1 MNSNE
6 FVPTH
11 LTMTGKSYEDIV
23 ARLYQMY
30 GSNYT
35 VINRKTDLKG
45 GFLGLFQ
52 KPQVSV
58 TYIVKDKSRPE
69 PEDFN
74 KSKNNLMGKIGVD
87 ANTAIIIKQI
97 ADISKKIEKINDSV
111 SSNDVHPNILK
122 IEQLLEMNEFSHNFI
137 SVISSKIRNEFTMQE
152 IDDFDTVERKVVD
165 WIGQSIKISPRIFH
179 KAPHVIVLVGPTGV
193 GKTTTLSKM
202 AANFILEARNKGVP
216 TPVIRLITI
225 DKTRVGAEVQ
235 LRKFGGIMN
244 IQVDKAENAE
254 DLNTLYQECK
264 NSVDYI
270 LIDSSGYSPNDFE
283 NIGKMRA
290 ILNVPGINFET
301 YLTVTA
307 STKASDLL
315 RIIQNYEVFNFS
327 SVIITKCDETS
338 TFGNVLSILAEKG
351 KSISYI
357 TDGQKVPRNIRKAS
371 VIEFLKN
378 LVDFKIDRTHIED
391 LFPEEN

>member
-1 MNSNE
+1 
-6 FVPTH
+6 
-11 LTMTGKSYEDIV
+11 
-23 ARLYQMY
+23 
-30 GSNYT
+30 
-35 VINRKTDLKG
+35 
-45 GFLGLFQ
+45 
-52 KPQVSV
+52 
-58 TYIVKDKSRPE
+58 
-69 PEDFN
+69 
-74 KSKNNLMGKIGVD
+74 
-87 ANTAIIIKQI
+87 
-97 ADISKKIEKINDSV
+97 
-111 SSNDVHPNILK
+111 
-122 IEQLLEMNEFSHNFI
+122 
-137 SVISSKIRNEFTMQE
+137 MQE
-152 IDDFDTVERKVVD
+152 
-165 WIGQSIKISPRIFH
+165 
-179 KAPHVIVLVGPTGV
+179 
-193 GKTTTLSKM
+193 LSKM

-264 NSVDYI
+264 NSADYI

>member
-1 MNSNE
+1 
-6 FVPTH
+6 
-11 LTMTGKSYEDIV
+11 
-23 ARLYQMY
+23 
-30 GSNYT
+30 
-35 VINRKTDLKG
+35 
-45 GFLGLFQ
+45 
-52 KPQVSV
+52 
-58 TYIVKDKSRPE
+58 
-69 PEDFN
+69 
-74 KSKNNLMGKIGVD
+74 
-87 ANTAIIIKQI
+87 
-97 ADISKKIEKINDSV
+97 
-111 SSNDVHPNILK
+111 
-122 IEQLLEMNEFSHNFI
+122 
-137 SVISSKIRNEFTMQE
+137 
-152 IDDFDTVERKVVD
+152 
-165 WIGQSIKISPRIFH
+165 
-179 KAPHVIVLVGPTGV
+179 
-193 GKTTTLSKM
+193 M